1 MGTEKQR
8 VDSGIHIALLYDY
21 KKIHSHEECRVNVK
35 SLLKQAESRGRMS
48 FEELE
53 RFVAACIPAS
63 CEECS
68 WVREGNRSP
77 CTSLKEAPC
86 RIYLYRV
93 LNHLENKGLI

>member
-1 MGTEKQR
+1 
-8 VDSGIHIALLYDY
+8 
-21 KKIHSHEECRVNVK
+21 
-35 SLLKQAESRGRMS
+35 MS